1 MMGTNFHWTAPD
13 VERYD
18 VELVTGHKVSVGL
31 DFDNMDPNFHIGK
44 RSAAGLYCWDCEVT
58 LCPGGESQVHMGR
71 GDEPWPDV
79 CPRCGETHVKEWL
92 TAGAAA
98 VELGFAE
105 PRPGRPSGVR
115 GCSSFSWAQDPDK
128 VRAICGEHLDDEIIA
143 DEYGRKMTGRAFL
156 DMVEANCPIQFTR
169 SVGKWF
175 S

>member
-1 MMGTNFHWTAPD
+1 M
-13 VERYD
+13 
-18 VELVTGHKVSVGL
+18 
-31 DFDNMDPNFHIGK
+31 
-44 RSAAGLYCWDCEVT
+44 
-58 LCPGGESQVHMGR
+58 
-71 GDEPWPDV
+71 
-79 CPRCGETHVKEWL
+79 